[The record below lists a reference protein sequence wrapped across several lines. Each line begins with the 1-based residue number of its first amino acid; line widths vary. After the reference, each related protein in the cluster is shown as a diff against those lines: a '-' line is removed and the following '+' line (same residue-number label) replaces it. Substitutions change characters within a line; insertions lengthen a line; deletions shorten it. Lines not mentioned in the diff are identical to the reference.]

1 MMYYKHRKE
10 LADKYE
16 RWIQEYGVMN
26 CPLSVITYL
35 DANKFLNEDKISEFL
50 KSCSHKEN
58 LS

>member
-16 RWIQEYGVMN
+16 RWTQEYGAMD

-35 DANKFLNEDKISEFL
+35 AANKFLNEDKISEFL
-50 KSCSHKEN
+50 KSCSQKEN